1 MYFNLRMKIITK
13 ILILTIIII
22 FFPLKSF
29 SHIEHYE
36 KVEKFLIEIFKDEKK
51 IGFNNYTFSRNN
63 KNLVIDNKI
72 EFTVSML
79 GLNVF
84 SIKGTS
90 KEVYKKNKLVSFKS
104 DTIQNKKKKFV
115 NLYLDESKESYFID
129 GSSYTGKV
137 DLDIVIGSWWNHK
150 IIQTEKNVSPI
161 SGSINKQTINF
172 IKKEKINLYG
182 KVYDTRHFVILSK
195 RLNKEDSEER
205 RYDVWLDIKTNHIL
219 KMTYSKYGLWEYKLK
234 EVVYSK

>member
-1 MYFNLRMKIITK
+1 MKIITK
-13 ILILTIIII
+13 ILLLTIILI

-29 SHIEHYE
+29 AHVEHYE
-36 KVEKFLIEIFKDEKK
+36 KVEKFLMEIFKDGKK
-51 IGFNNYTFSRNN
+51 IGFNNYTFSRNDQ
-63 KNLVIDNKI
+63 NLEIDNKT
-72 EFTVSML
+72 EFNVSIL
-79 GLNVF
+79 GLNAF
-84 SIKGTS
+84 SIKGAS
-90 KEVYKKNKLVSFKS
+90 KEVYKNNKLVSFKS

-115 NLYLDESKESYFID
+115 DLYLDESKESYFIK

-150 IIQTEKNVSPI
+150 IIQTEKNISPI

-182 KVYDTRHFVILSK
+182 KVYEARHFVILSK

-205 RYDVWLDIKTNHIL
+205 RYDVWLDINTSHIL

-234 EVVYSK
+234 QVIYSK

>member
-1 MYFNLRMKIITK
+1 MKIITK
-13 ILILTIIII
+13 ILLLTIILI

-29 SHIEHYE
+29 AHVEHYE
-36 KVEKFLIEIFKDEKK
+36 KVEKFLMEIFKDGKK
-51 IGFNNYTFSRNN
+51 IGFNNYTFN
-63 KNLVIDNKI
+63 KNKENLVIENKT
-72 EFTVSML
+72 EFNVSIL
-79 GLNVF
+79 GLNAF
-84 SIKGTS
+84 SIKGAS
-90 KEVYKKNKLVSFKS
+90 KEVYKNNKLVSFKS

-115 NLYLDESKESYFID
+115 DLYLDESKENYFIK

-150 IIQTEKNVSPI
+150 IIQSEKNISPI

-182 KVYDTRHFVILSK
+182 KVYDTKHFVILSK

-205 RYDVWLDIKTNHIL
+205 RYDVWLDINTNHIL

-234 EVVYSK
+234 QVIYSK

>member
-1 MYFNLRMKIITK
+1 MKIITK
-13 ILILTIIII
+13 ILLITIII

-29 SHIEHYE
+29 GHVEHYE
-36 KVEKFLIEIFKDEKK
+36 EVEKFLMEIFKDGKK
-51 IGFNNYTFSRNN
+51 VGFNNYTFNRSN
-63 KNLVIDNKI
+63 KNLIIDNKTEI
-72 EFTVSML
+72 TISIL
-79 GLNVF
+79 GFKAF
-84 SIKGTS
+84 SIKGSS
-90 KEVYKKNKLVSFKS
+90 KEIYENNKLVSFKS
-104 DTIQNKKKKFV
+104 NTIQNKKVKFV
-115 NLYLDESKESYFID
+115 NLNLDESNESYFIK

-150 IIQTEKNVSPI
+150 IMQTEKNISPI

-205 RYDVWLDIKTNHIL
+205 KYDVWLDTNTNHIL
-219 KMTYSKYGLWEYKLK
+219 KMTFSKYGLWEYKLK
-234 EVVYSK
+234 RVIFSK